1 MITLIV
7 AMDKNGAIGKDGDI
21 PWRSPED
28 LASFKRETIGGA
40 VIMGRR
46 TWTSLPKRP
55 LDGRLNCVIS
65 SDTTIHDTVFAD
77 PRDAIVYAKRLKLAR
92 IYGIGGARIY
102 HRMLPFAHRLLIT
115 EIDTV
120 VQDADT
126 FFPDF
131 DRSEWRLIHKSRLRQ
146 DYPVSTLNEYL
157 RRRIGDASS
166 L

>member
-7 AMDKNGAIGKDGDI
+7 AMDRNGAIGKDGDI
-21 PWRSPED
+21 PWSAPED
-28 LASFKRETIGGA
+28 LASFKRETLGGA

-46 TWTSLPKRP
+46 TWMSLPKRP
-55 LDGRLNCVIS
+55 LAGRLNCVVS
-65 SDTTIHDTVFAD
+65 LDRSIHDAVFAT
-77 PRDAIVYAKRLKLAR
+77 PEDAIAHARRQGMTR

-102 HRMLPFAHRLLIT
+102 RHMLPLAHRLLIT

-131 DRSEWRLIHKSRLRQ
+131 DRSEWRLIRQSRLRH
-146 DYPVSTLNEYL
+146 DHPVSTLNEYL
-157 RRRIGDASS
+157 RRRIGDAQT